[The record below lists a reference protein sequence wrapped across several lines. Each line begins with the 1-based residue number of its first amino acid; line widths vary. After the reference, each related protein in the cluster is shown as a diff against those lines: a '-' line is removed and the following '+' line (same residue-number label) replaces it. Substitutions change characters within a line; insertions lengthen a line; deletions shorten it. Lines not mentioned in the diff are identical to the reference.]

1 MSKEKNDS
9 IFIKEDKVYKTTVDK
24 LTLGFIA
31 DVLYIKG
38 IICYEEF
45 EDIMNVTCAEDLGV
59 ITEKLLRSDYNVF
72 KRGEGYITN

>member
-1 MSKEKNDS
+1 MSKRTAS
-9 IFIKEDKVYKTTVDK
+9 IWKSTEETPEPVIDKGV
-24 LTLGFIA
+24 LGFIA

-45 EDIMNVTCAEDLGV
+45 EDMMEAKDVEDLGS

-72 KRGEGYITN
+72 KRGEGYISR